1 MLQTAQAVIYNPLNH
16 GKRVVAQF
24 ILDSG
29 SQRSYVTDH
38 IRKSLG
44 LRSAGRKQMSIMT
57 FGSAEAEQQECHTV
71 RIGIQLK
78 DGGHY
83 EISTLTVPLI
93 CDSLAAMP
101 VQFRMRNYRHL
112 QELDLADM
120 AQEVGSATTPQTGQI
135 IRGESG
141 PVTLRTR
148 LGWVLTGPVSS
159 VEQSQTVSMV
169 TIALKISTSNS
180 SRELERQLRAFW
192 DLESLGI
199 LDQESSLYE
208 QFKRNIVFKDG
219 RYEVPLPWR
228 SSFANISLNYQLCL
242 KRLRSLLRRLQRE
255 PRLLRDYDDII
266 QGQLRN
272 GIIEP
277 VVDPEAVSNERIH
290 YLPNHT
296 VVRQDKQTTKVCVV
310 YDASTKSE
318 GSSLNECLHIG
329 PKFNQRIVEILLRFR
344 FYRVALVADIEKAF
358 LMVSIKP
365 KDRDVPRFIWFD
377 NIQSDNPEFRVFRFK
392 RVVFGVASS
401 PFLLNATVRHHMEGY
416 EESFPSTVAKL
427 LNSMYVDD
435 MVCGSNTEREAYQL
449 YLELRT

>member
-1 MLQTAQAVIYNPLNH
+1 
-16 GKRVVAQF
+16 
-24 ILDSG
+24 
-29 SQRSYVTDH
+29 
-38 IRKSLG
+38 
-44 LRSAGRKQMSIMT
+44 MSIMT
-57 FGSAEAEQQECHTV
+57 FGSSEAKQQECHTV

-78 DGGHY
+78 DGGYY

-101 VQFRMRNYRHL
+101 VQFCMRKYRHL

-120 AQEVGSATTPQTGQI
+120 AQEVGSATTPQVLIGSDYYWQFVTGQI

-141 PVTLRTR
+141 PVALQTR

-159 VEQSQTVSMV
+159 VEQSQTASMV
-169 TIALKISTSNS
+169 TFALKISTSSS
-180 SRELERQLRAFW
+180 SRELDRQLRAFW

-228 SSFANISLNYQLCL
+228 SSFADISLNYQLCL
-242 KRLRSLLRRLQRE
+242 RRLRSLLRRLQRE

-272 GIIEP
+272 GIIEH

-290 YLPNHT
+290 YLPHHA
-296 VVRQDKQTTKVCVV
+296 VVRQDKQTTKVRVV
-310 YDASTKSE
+310 YDASAKSE

-329 PKFNQRIVEILLRFR
+329 PKFNQRILEILLRFR

-358 LMVSIKP
+358 LMVSITP
-365 KDRDVPRFIWFD
+365 KNRDVLRFVWFD

-401 PFLLNATVRHHMEGY
+401 PFVLNATVRHHMEGY

-435 MVCGSNTEREAYQL
+435 MVCGSDTNREAYQL
-449 YLELRT
+449 YLESKDMMGRGGFNLRKFITNSIDLQRRIDEKESHLHHHLSARF